1 VVAGGVEIDVL
12 VSPKSGKSEVEG
24 FDEWRNR
31 LVVKLKAPPEKGEAN
46 RELVFLLGAA
56 LVIVGLV
63 ITFKSGNEDNPNAV
77 PVAKETRHA
86 EEGAELAAA

>member
-56 LVIVGLV
+56 LGARIELV
-63 ITFKSGNEDNPNAV
+63 RGHTSRTKTVLAMGN
-77 PVAKETRHA
+77 
-86 EEGAELAAA
+86 AATIEKKLEALIARP